1 MNDEVEIGSIPRFIN
16 GVEMSAM
23 YWAKVPLEE
32 YEVRD
37 FQTAVAQFGI
47 EVIMWWGVTTALRKM
62 DVDEYMRHDPRVQL
76 VDTGGPIWLTV
87 RAKDNGNHEMH
98 GNCSC
103 IAKRYLDAIERSEEI
118 RDKERTI
125 PKRKNDDGHI
135 PDSPYLKTERGA
147 VALTKLATIAYEI
160 AAPSGSKRPKSSQK
174 IAKIVEQMN
183 KNGARPASV
192 SSWTH
197 YCVDR
202 ILSKYLPP
210 FSNGSPSREEAKAIL
225 DSPLRPIPK
234 AQALYRLRK
243 NGGKA

>member
-1 MNDEVEIGSIPRFIN
+1 MNDEVEIGSVPRYIR
-16 GVEMSAM
+16 GVKMSAV
-23 YWAKVPLEE
+23 YYAEIPVDEC
-32 YEVRD
+32 EVED
-37 FQTAVAQFGI
+37 FQIAVERFGI
-47 EVIMWWGVTTALRKM
+47 ETVMRWGVMAGISKISFDAHLAKTPGVEPIQQDLPRWWS
-62 DVDEYMRHDPRVQL
+62 VEYVSDEKYSWYGNGML
-76 VDTGGPIWLTV
+76 MNAPIWAAIG
-87 RAKDNGNHEMH
+87 RSKSAKEKQV
-98 GNCSC
+98 
-103 IAKRYLDAIERSEEI
+103 ATSEH
-118 RDKERTI
+118 
-125 PKRKNDDGHI
+125 KNDDGHI

-183 KNGARPASV
+183 KSGARPASV